1 MDLIDVDR
9 DAQLWG
15 QQYTKKF
22 SDIFALQ
29 EEIADEV
36 SETLKLRLSG
46 ESKKR
51 PKRQTE
57 NLEAY
62 QLYLK
67 GRFFWS
73 KLTPDNVRRAIEC
86 YQQAIAKDSNFAR
99 AYSGLA
105 DCYCMLGSSAFGVM
119 RPGEML
125 PRAKASAQKA

>member
-1 MDLIDVDR
+1 VQAILTGRLLLRGDTLVVKMEMIDVDR

-15 QQYTKKF
+15 QQYAKKF

-46 ESKKR
+46 EPKR
-51 PKRQTE
+51 RQARQTE

-67 GRFFWS
+67 
-73 KLTPDNVRRAIEC
+73 A
-86 YQQAIAKDSNFAR
+86 
-99 AYSGLA
+99 
-105 DCYCMLGSSAFGVM
+105 GSSI
-119 RPGEML
+119 
-125 PRAKASAQKA
+125 QT

>member
-1 MDLIDVDR
+1 MELIDVDR

-15 QQYTKKF
+15 HQYTKKF

-36 SETLKLRLSG
+36 SQTLRLRLSG
-46 ESKKR
+46 EPKKR

-73 KLTPDNVRRAIEC
+73 NLTPDNTRRAIDY
-86 YQQAIAKDSNFAR
+86 YQQAIAKDPNFAR
-99 AYSGLA
+99 A
-105 DCYCMLGSSAFGVM
+105 
-119 RPGEML
+119 
-125 PRAKASAQKA
+125 